1 MANDNEYDNEYYD
14 DYDDDYDEDDS
25 NDVRP
30 CPACGAE
37 IYEDSLRCPSCGNY
51 ITFGSLGP
59 WSGRP
64 LWWIVLGALG
74 VAALIAALLT
84 WTL

>member
-1 MANDNEYDNEYYD
+1 MANDNEHYD
-14 DYDDDYDEDDS
+14 DYDCDEDDT

-37 IYEDSLRCPSCGNY
+37 IYEDSLRCPVCGDY

-74 VAALIAALLT
+74 VAALIVALLT